1 VILENTDKAFKKST
15 TTDANGNFMLQLP
28 EEGTYSLYGRKESY
42 FSQTETV
49 TASNY
54 SRDKSLFVKLEIC
67 AEKAD
72 CGKGLGLKN
81 ILFDL
86 DKYAIKD
93 IAKVELNRLVR
104 FMQDN
109 PTVKVEVGSHTDCRS
124 SAAYNQKLS
133 QNRANASVDYV
144 VSQGI
149 SRDRISGKGYG
160 ESKLLNECADG
171 VKCSEDQHSINRR
184 TEMKVICPEKK

>member
-1 VILENTDKAFKKST
+1 MNRT
-15 TTDANGNFMLQLP
+15 N
-28 EEGTYSLYGRKESY
+28 SL
-42 FSQTETV
+42 
-49 TASNY
+49 
-54 SRDKSLFVKLEIC
+54 C

-86 DKYAIKD
+86 DKYAIKEV
-93 IAKVELNRLVR
+93 AKVELNRLVR

-124 SAAYNQKLS
+124 SAVYNQKLS

-149 SRDRISGKGYG
+149 AKDRIVGKGYG

-171 VKCSEDQHSINRR
+171 IKCTEEQHSINRR